1 MSRHEDFKTKV
12 ESATAKIFIQWYNQK
27 TGRNLTL
34 RKKQETPDFIYADE
48 KGEIGVEVTTAHCNQ
63 NYAKFTMETARGR
76 RKAPTIQ
83 EAIDNPEVMEG
94 HTVWDPEKSLID
106 FINKHLKEKCAKPYG
121 KNCVL
126 IIRVP
131 FPGLTTD
138 HDFQDVV
145 IPKIEL
151 PEHNPFKEV
160 YLTID
165 QRTYFKLP

>member
-1 MSRHEDFKTKV
+1 MSRHGDFNTKV

-48 KGEIGVEVTTAHCNQ
+48 KGEIGVEMTTAHYNQ
-63 NYAKFTMETARGR
+63 DYAKFTMETGRGR

-83 EAIDNPEVMEG
+83 EVIDNPEVIEG
-94 HTVWDPEKSLID
+94 HTVWEPEKNLID
-106 FINKHLKEKCAKPYG
+106 FVNK
-121 KNCVL
+121 L

-131 FPGLTTD
+131 MPGLTNND
-138 HDFQDVV
+138 DFQHVV
-145 IPKIEL
+145 IPNIEL

-160 YLTID
+160 YLTMD
-165 QRTYFKLP
+165 QRTYFKLA